1 MKVIWIIQ
9 TLEGVRAY
17 KTLPALCAEFDLN
30 PRTVRVA
37 TNKGQTYTNKQGLI
51 ISRTILEGKDNRGL
65 AARKKSVF
73 KNLHSE
79 RIDVSF

>member
-9 TLEGVRAY
+9 TPQGVQAF

-37 TNKGQTYTNKQGLI
+37 TNKGKAYTNKQGL
-51 ISRTILEGKDNRGL
+51 TIYRAILQGKDNRGFS
-65 AARKKSVF
+65 AGKKSVF
-73 KNLHSE
+73 KNLHL
-79 RIDVSF
+79 